1 MNNHPKGRLIAWLGG
16 VVACL
21 VLLVAGIVYIGVG
34 INGRSQVNSTVSRE
48 QIVGSPDMTPTAI
61 RAAIAKAGLKNVSDI
76 PTCSVANQK
85 ITNGDQARCF
95 AGYMRIHA
103 LEASGGQTYAQMG
116 QFLTKNGTPTSDVTK
131 AAIDPQTQKPVQNAA
146 RQTWVTE
153 TALTTGLNMAFFAQQ
168 VSYFGIVMGICMIVI
183 GIGLG
188 VLTVFAFGLA
198 PWRHT
203 AETPA
208 AATTSAVDQ

>member
-1 MNNHPKGRLIAWLGG
+1 MNHMPKGRLIAWMGG

-21 VLLVAGIVYIGVG
+21 VLVVAGIAYIAVGV
-34 INGRSQVNSTVSRE
+34 NGRSEVNSQVARE

-61 RAAIAKAGLKNVSDI
+61 RAEIAKAGLKNVSDI

-95 AGYMRIHA
+95 ASYMRIHA

-131 AAIDPQTQKPVQNAA
+131 AAIDPQTKKPVQNAA

-168 VSYFGIVMGICMIVI
+168 VSYFGIVMGICMLVI

-198 PWRHT
+198 PWRGTDET
-203 AETPA
+203 AV
-208 AATTSAVDQ
+208 AATPVAGQ

>member
-1 MNNHPKGRLIAWLGG
+1 MKQVRRGRTVAWVGG

-21 VLLVAGIVYIGVG
+21 VLVVAGVGYIAVG
-34 INGRSQVNSTVSRE
+34 INGRNEVNSQVSRE
-48 QIVGSPDMTPTAI
+48 QIVGTPDMTPALI
-61 RAAIAKAGLKNVSDI
+61 RAEVAKAGLKNVSDI
-76 PTCSVANQK
+76 PTCSVANQQV
-85 ITNGDQARCF
+85 TNGDQARCF

-103 LEASGGQTYAQMG
+103 LLASGGQTYAQMG
-116 QFLTKNGTPTSDVTK
+116 QFLTKDGTPTGDATK
-131 AAIDPQTQKPVQNAA
+131 AAIDPQTKKPVQNAA

-168 VSYFGIVMGICMIVI
+168 VSYFGIVMGICMLVI

-198 PWRHT
+198 PWRESADT
-203 AETPA
+203 ATDVTPA
-208 AATTSAVDQ
+208 VSH